1 MRASW
6 PILLLEFSILVIFVC
21 HAAYVFRSTSLEQ
34 LESFAYDERLKFS
47 MPETVDERIVI
58 VDIDEASLQDV
69 GRWPWSRDILS
80 VLLEQL
86 FDKYM
91 KTL

>member
-1 MRASW
+1 MQKEIDSLIAKKGKDRLRASW

-47 MPETVDERIVI
+47 MPETVDE
-58 VDIDEASLQDV
+58 
-69 GRWPWSRDILS
+69 
-80 VLLEQL
+80 
-86 FDKYM
+86 
-91 KTL
+91 